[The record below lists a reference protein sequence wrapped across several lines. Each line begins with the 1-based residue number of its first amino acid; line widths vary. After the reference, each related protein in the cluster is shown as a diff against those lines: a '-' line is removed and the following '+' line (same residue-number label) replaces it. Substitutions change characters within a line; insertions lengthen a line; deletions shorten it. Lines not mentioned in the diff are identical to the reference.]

1 MNQHQRIWVI
11 VFFVTISIC
20 TADDGKGKVT
30 FEQNVSGA
38 GTSAAAFLEIGIGA
52 RAAALGNA
60 YTALSNDPTALYWN
74 PAGVAWATSMQIEI
88 MQNNWIGKRNHQF
101 AGLVIPL
108 SGWNASLGLS
118 FNTLDFGEAQKVRTV
133 DQPDGTG
140 ELYDARDIAFGLTYS
155 MALTDRF
162 AFGITGKYVQERI
175 WSVTSSGFAV
185 DMGILYKTELKG
197 LTLGANLSNFG
208 TELQLSGNRL
218 SITFDPDKNNHNFDR
233 VGAAYSM
240 NSYAMPLLFRFG
252 VAYELELESF
262 GSMLV
267 TADVMHPSNAT
278 ESISLGGE
286 YSVFNLFFLRA
297 GYENMFERDHV
308 NGLTLG
314 GGVDYLME
322 QSNVGL
328 RCDYSWSEWGLLGNA
343 QRISVGVVF

>member
-1 MNQHQRIWVI
+1 MSKQQQIWII
-11 VFFVTISIC
+11 VFIIVISI
-20 TADDGKGKVT
+20 GKAEKGPGKVT
-30 FEQNVSGA
+30 FESDVSGV

-74 PAGVAWATSMQIEI
+74 PAGVAWATSMQVEI

-101 AGLVIPL
+101 AGMVIPL
-108 SGWNASLGLS
+108 SGWNASVGLS
-118 FNTLDFGEAQKVRTV
+118 FNTLDFGEAQKVRTI

-208 TELQLSGNRL
+208 TELQLRGNRL
-218 SITFDPDKNNHNFDR
+218 SITVDPDKNHYNFDR
-233 VGAAYSM
+233 VEATYST
-240 NSYAMPLLFRFG
+240 NSYAMPLSFRFG
-252 VAYELELESF
+252 IAYEMELESF
-262 GSMLV
+262 GSLV
-267 TADVMHPSNAT
+267 VSADVTHPSNAT
-278 ESISLGGE
+278 ESVSFGGE

-297 GYENMFERDHV
+297 GYENMFERDHI

-314 GGVDYLME
+314 GGVDYFVE
-322 QSNVGL
+322 QSDFGL
-328 RCDYSWSEWGLLGNA
+328 RFDYSWSEWGLLGNA
-343 QRISVGVVF
+343 QRVSVGVVF